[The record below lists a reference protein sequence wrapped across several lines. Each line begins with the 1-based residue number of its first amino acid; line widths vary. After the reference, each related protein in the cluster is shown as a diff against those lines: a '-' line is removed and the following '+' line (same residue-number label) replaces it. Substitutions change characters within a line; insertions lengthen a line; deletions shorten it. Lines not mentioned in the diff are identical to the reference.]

1 MCFVVYK
8 TVESMTEKGPT
19 DYRIEREDWR
29 VVSAL
34 LYSCVLSFQPH
45 CTFFKNRNDAE
56 VFLALPSLSLTS
68 YEIFVVTVIMCTWL
82 FAFYKRL

>member
-1 MCFVVYK
+1 MGFVVYK

-19 DYRIEREDWR
+19 DYRIERDLT

-34 LYSCVLSFQPH
+34 FLHLSFQLH
-45 CTFFKNRNDAE
+45 CTFFKSRNDDE

-68 YEIFVVTVIMCTWL
+68 YEIFIVTVIMCTWL
-82 FAFYKRL
+82 FAFYKML